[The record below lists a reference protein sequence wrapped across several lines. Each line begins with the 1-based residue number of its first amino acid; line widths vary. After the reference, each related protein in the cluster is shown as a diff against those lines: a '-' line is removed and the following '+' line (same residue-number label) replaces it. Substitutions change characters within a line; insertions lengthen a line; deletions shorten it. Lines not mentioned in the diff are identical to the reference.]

1 MIAQSSFHADPNGNV
16 GFNLLAFHLE
26 QTLQE
31 VCVLMHKPRTLLFLG
46 LPYQKGD
53 SVSLWEIPLQVFLTT
68 LPSLSSHCRLAV
80 GDPLCP
86 GIPVLLLPRG
96 HCLGSDILHELTLL
110 GPSQPCC
117 WPPRQMV
124 LLPDLTPQDN
134 RQRTICSSFVEV
146 TSLQNWKLELIGN

>member
-1 MIAQSSFHADPNGNV
+1 MIAQSSFYAHPNGNV

-31 VCVLMHKPRTLLFLG
+31 VCVSMHKPRPMLFLG

-53 SVSLWEIPLQVFLTT
+53 SVSLWEIPLQVFLTA
-68 LPSLSSHCRLAV
+68 LPSLSSRCRLAM

-96 HCLGSDILHELTLL
+96 HCLGSDILHELMLL
-110 GPSQPCC
+110 GPGQPCC

>member
-1 MIAQSSFHADPNGNV
+1 
-16 GFNLLAFHLE
+16 
-26 QTLQE
+26 
-31 VCVLMHKPRTLLFLG
+31 MHKPRPMLFLG

-68 LPSLSSHCRLAV
+68 LPSLSSRCRLAM

-96 HCLGSDILHELTLL
+96 HCLGSDILHELMLL
-110 GPSQPCC
+110 GPGQPCC

-146 TSLQNWKLELIGN
+146 TSLQNWKPGSLSSQEIDNRRVFKLWGLRDLPTSSFPVE